1 MFKLPNKIFL
11 WIATALIIFA
21 LCSPMTGILAGILF
35 ISQNVN
41 SLITVLLGILC
52 GIIISFYRPIITDS
66 FNFIFHLFLK

>member
-1 MFKLPNKIFL
+1 MSKKMFFSVASAI
-11 WIATALIIFA
+11 IIFA
-21 LCSPMTGILAGILF
+21 LCFPMISCLAGLLF